1 MVLAADGPT
10 AVDGSYLVVLK
21 DDAVRAADKDA
32 AVSVAEMARNL
43 AEEHGG
49 TVRRAFGAALDGFE
63 GRPQRE
69 AGPPDGRRP
78 GRGLRGAEPCRA
90 GVRHAEEPGHVLPD
104 PDEPLRVRTLLAMGF
119 AGGLSPSPSA
129 VVVLLGAA
137 ALGRAWYGVL
147 LVLAYGFGLAA
158 TLTGIGF
165 VLARWGDRLWTQHHP
180 GRWRR
185 MLLHRMP
192 AATAAT
198 ILAVGLGMAAL
209 ATVSLLTG
217 TG

>member
-1 MVLAADGPT
+1 M
-10 AVDGSYLVVLK
+10 
-21 DDAVRAADKDA
+21 
-32 AVSVAEMARNL
+32 
-43 AEEHGG
+43 
-49 TVRRAFGAALDGFE
+49 
-63 GRPQRE
+63 
-69 AGPPDGRRP
+69 
-78 GRGLRGAEPCRA
+78 
-90 GVRHAEEPGHVLPD
+90 LPD

-147 LVLAYGFGLAA
+147 LVLAYGIGLAA

-165 VLARWGDRLWTQHHP
+165 ALARWGDRLRTRHHS
-180 GRWRR
+180 GRWGRT
-185 MLLHRMP
+185 LLRRMP
-192 AATAAT
+192 AATATT